1 MTKTIAV
8 EQLRW
13 TTSLSPELSQEL
25 VSVAQ
30 RISIEDPALTSP
42 SLINR
47 GINFIERGTL
57 AICIQTPNLK
67 TANCLLVGQDGWFG
81 NYIDPNASLL
91 PFIFIEIEPCSIIH
105 FSNQRLRPICEK
117 NAEIYKWFYSLTFE
131 SKEKW
136 LQSQLIYSANITE
149 RIVYQLIDILAHMN
163 TKESMVEISVSQ
175 QQLSDMTGI
184 ARQRVNEV
192 MKALER
198 NQLVTLY
205 RGKIRIDS
213 PQRLAAY
220 MDDID
225 LSIRNP
231 RLYI

>member
-30 RISIEDPALTSP
+30 RISIEDPALASS

-47 GINFIERGTL
+47 GINFIESGTL

-192 MKALER
+192 MKELER
-198 NQLVTLY
+198 NHLVTLY

-220 MDDID
+220 MDGID
-225 LSIRNP
+225 LSIRDP

>member
-67 TANCLLVGQDGWFG
+67 TANCLLVGQDAGSEIILTLMPL
-81 NYIDPNASLL
+81 YCLL
-91 PFIFIEIEPCSIIH
+91 Y
-105 FSNQRLRPICEK
+105 LLK
-117 NAEIYKWFYSLTFE
+117 
-131 SKEKW
+131 
-136 LQSQLIYSANITE
+136 
-149 RIVYQLIDILAHMN
+149 
-163 TKESMVEISVSQ
+163 
-175 QQLSDMTGI
+175 
-184 ARQRVNEV
+184 
-192 MKALER
+192 
-198 NQLVTLY
+198 
-205 RGKIRIDS
+205 
-213 PQRLAAY
+213 
-220 MDDID
+220 
-225 LSIRNP
+225 
-231 RLYI
+231 

>member
-192 MKALER
+192 MKELER

-225 LSIRNP
+225 LSIRDP

>member
-1 MTKTIAV
+1 M
-8 EQLRW
+8 
-13 TTSLSPELSQEL
+13 SPELSQEL

-163 TKESMVEISVSQ
+163 TNESMVEISVSQ

-192 MKALER
+192 MKELER
-198 NQLVTLY
+198 NQLVTLN
-205 RGKIRIDS
+205 RGKVRIDS

-225 LSIRNP
+225 LSIRDP

>member
-1 MTKTIAV
+1 MAKTIAI

-30 RISIEDPALTSP
+30 RISIEDSALASP
-42 SLINR
+42 NLINR

-163 TKESMVEISVSQ
+163 TNESMVEIAVSQ

-192 MKALER
+192 MKELER

-205 RGKIRIDS
+205 RGKVRIDS
-213 PQRLAAY
+213 PQGLAAY
-220 MDDID
+220 LDDID
-225 LSIRNP
+225 LSIRDP
-231 RLYI
+231 RQFI

>member
-1 MTKTIAV
+1 MK
-8 EQLRW
+8 
-13 TTSLSPELSQEL
+13 
-25 VSVAQ
+25 
-30 RISIEDPALTSP
+30 
-42 SLINR
+42 
-47 GINFIERGTL
+47 
-57 AICIQTPNLK
+57 
-67 TANCLLVGQDGWFG
+67 
-81 NYIDPNASLL
+81 
-91 PFIFIEIEPCSIIH
+91 
-105 FSNQRLRPICEK
+105 K

-192 MKALER
+192 MKELER
-198 NQLVTLY
+198 NHLVTLY

-220 MDDID
+220 MDGID
-225 LSIRNP
+225 LSIRDP

>member
-30 RISIEDPALTSP
+30 RISIEDPALASS

-163 TKESMVEISVSQ
+163 TNKPMVEIAVSQ

-192 MKALER
+192 MKELER

-205 RGKIRIDS
+205 RGKVRIDS
-213 PQRLAAY
+213 PQGLAAY

-225 LSIRNP
+225 LSIRDP

>member
-105 FSNQRLRPICEK
+105 FSNQRLRPICGK

-163 TKESMVEISVSQ
+163 TKESVVEISVSQ

-192 MKALER
+192 MKELER
-198 NQLVTLY
+198 NHLVTLY

-220 MDDID
+220 MDGID
-225 LSIRNP
+225 LSIRDP

>member
-25 VSVAQ
+25 VSAAQ
-30 RISIEDPALTSP
+30 RISIEDPALASS

-47 GINFIERGTL
+47 GINFIESGTL

-105 FSNQRLRPICEK
+105 FSDQRLRPICEK

-192 MKALER
+192 MKELER
-198 NQLVTLY
+198 NHLVTLY

-220 MDDID
+220 MDGID
-225 LSIRNP
+225 LSIRDP

>member
-30 RISIEDPALTSP
+30 RISIEDPALASS

-47 GINFIERGTL
+47 GINFIESGTL

-192 MKALER
+192 MKELER

-220 MDDID
+220 MDGID
-225 LSIRNP
+225 LSIRDP
-231 RLYI
+231 RRYI

>member
-1 MTKTIAV
+1 
-8 EQLRW
+8 
-13 TTSLSPELSQEL
+13 
-25 VSVAQ
+25 
-30 RISIEDPALTSP
+30 
-42 SLINR
+42 
-47 GINFIERGTL
+47 
-57 AICIQTPNLK
+57 
-67 TANCLLVGQDGWFG
+67 
-81 NYIDPNASLL
+81 
-91 PFIFIEIEPCSIIH
+91 PCSIIH

-192 MKALER
+192 MKELER

-225 LSIRNP
+225 LSIRDP

>member
-192 MKALER
+192 MKELER
-198 NQLVTLY
+198 SQLVTLY

-213 PQRLAAY
+213 PQKLAAY

-225 LSIRNP
+225 LSIRDP

>member
-30 RISIEDPALTSP
+30 RISIEDPALASS

-47 GINFIERGTL
+47 GINFIESGTL

-81 NYIDPNASLL
+81 NYIDPSASLL

-192 MKALER
+192 MKELER

-225 LSIRNP
+225 LSIRDP

>member
-30 RISIEDPALTSP
+30 RISIEDPALASS

-47 GINFIERGTL
+47 GINFIESGTL

-192 MKALER
+192 MKELER

-205 RGKIRIDS
+205 RGKVRIDS

-225 LSIRNP
+225 LSIRDP